1 MTRRNRKT
9 AALPERVRGNRGA
22 EAMEML
28 CAVADRMM
36 AQSDSVGRD
45 PHERL
50 VWIQDFARHDAPNGV
65 QGRENAAGL
74 LNWFVI
80 AQMRGWGAY
89 FSVAR
94 GIYKK
99 VQPTDVPMIHEAVRD
114 VLQRF
119 AAADGQHVLARLP
132 VAIGDQLVWQPGR
145 AVSLASSSDSLSQV
159 LAALADL
166 LMSVG
171 PRLRR
176 CETPSCRR
184 LFSLKRQGQKR
195 CRPNCGVDD
204 RVRKWRAE
212 NAKRHSKNKKRQ
224 YERKIRKQLYP
235 KARVN
240 RHEREQE

>member
-1 MTRRNRKT
+1 
-9 AALPERVRGNRGA
+9 
-22 EAMEML
+22 
-28 CAVADRMM
+28 
-36 AQSDSVGRD
+36 
-45 PHERL
+45 L
-50 VWIQDFARHDAPNGV
+50 VWIQDFARHHAPNDI

-74 LNWFVI
+74 LSWFAI
-80 AQMRGWGAY
+80 SHMRAWGAS
-89 FSVAR
+89 FGVAR
-94 GIYKK
+94 QIYQK

-119 AAADGQHVLARLP
+119 VAADGQHVVARLP

-145 AVSLASSSDSLSQV
+145 AVSLVSSSDCLSQV

-171 PRLRR
+171 PRLRL
-176 CETPSCRR
+176 CETPNCRR

-212 NAKRHSKNKKRQ
+212 NAKRHSKNKRRQ
-224 YERKIRKQLYP
+224 YEHKMEKQLHP
-235 KARVN
+235 KVCVN
-240 RHEREQE
+240 RHGQE